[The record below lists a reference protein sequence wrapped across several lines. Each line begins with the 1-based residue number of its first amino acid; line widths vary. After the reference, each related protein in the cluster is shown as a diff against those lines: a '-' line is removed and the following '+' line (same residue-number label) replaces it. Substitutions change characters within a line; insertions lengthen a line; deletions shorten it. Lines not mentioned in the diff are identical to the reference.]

1 MNSTEFSVIKWIFN
15 FAFLRRNV
23 RRDVRGRIL
32 EHHQHRH
39 LTHCVQVDDR
49 ALQGTL
55 PNFSL
60 QDDGCTPAHVRERY
74 IRLRH

>member
-1 MNSTEFSVIKWIFN
+1 M
-15 FAFLRRNV
+15 
-23 RRDVRGRIL
+23 RGRIL